1 MQAATGLDMEAGEAI
16 MDDRYSVQLRPKNC
30 MRRGEDMFSLEA
42 FLNTYETE
50 PTQSVIHG
58 HSFTFLRPKSI
69 EGFIDDRD
77 LFRDFPLWAKV
88 WEASYVLIDHLAQMK
103 PDPGKNF
110 LEIGCG
116 IGVVGI
122 AASCFGHDVTMTEGN
137 SLALEFARANAE
149 INQCR
154 VRILE
159 LDWNKPGLSNR
170 FDVIVG
176 SEVVYHERDFDPLL
190 GLFRALLKPEGVVI
204 LSSEV
209 RKVTVDFYKEMQ
221 RFFVLK
227 ARKMTLR
234 SSQTATSFILCTM
247 QPKNLP

>member
-1 MQAATGLDMEAGEAI
+1 
-16 MDDRYSVQLRPKNC
+16 
-30 MRRGEDMFSLEA
+30 MFSIET
-42 FLNTYETE
+42 FRNTYQTE

-58 HSFTFLRPKSI
+58 RSFTFVRPKSI
-69 EGFIDDRD
+69 DGFIDDED
-77 LFRDFPLWAKV
+77 LFRNFPLWAKV
-88 WEASYVLIDHLAQMK
+88 WEASYVLADHLAQLK
-103 PDPGKNF
+103 PDPEKKI

-122 AASCFGHDVTMTEGN
+122 AASCFGHDVTMTEGDPH
-137 SLALEFARANAE
+137 ALDFARANAE

-159 LDWNKPGLSNR
+159 LDWNSPELNEQ
-170 FDVIVG
+170 FDFIVG
-176 SEVVYHERDFDPLL
+176 SEVVYHQRDFRPLL
-190 GLFRALLKPEGVVI
+190 GLFRTLLKPGGMVI

-209 RKVTVDFYKEMQ
+209 RKAVIEFYQEMQ

-227 ARKMTLR
+227 AQKRTLR

-247 QPKNLP
+247 QPKATL

>member
-103 PDPGKNF
+103 PDPGKKF

-176 SEVVYHERDFDPLL
+176 S
-190 GLFRALLKPEGVVI
+190 VVI

-234 SSQTATSFILCTM
+234 SSQTATTFILCTM